1 MRWHLIDPANEPEAA
16 YKRQMIDKIDRFWAS
31 FKKSSKQLEKDFES
45 GNLEPFVNWI
55 TQELN
60 AVHPELMWEAGGC
73 RAESFD
79 LVITPE
85 ASRELRPL
93 VETLICRA
101 PEVPN
106 WRFLQ
111 YREAQFRKV
120 EEISDTRLGI
130 DFSDALVSVLPSS
143 LNSIDLFFLSPRF
156 NGDNDECDLG
166 NCFALC
172 ELLLGEELLDKWVG
186 NLETRSLQTSKG
198 GKNLRKDII
207 DLQTRQAHCV
217 TDGSI
222 KIDDLYETFVMAREK
237 MLSELPDN
245 PHCSVEFDDYTSIFL
260 NPRDGSVDVPSRISF
275 TTALPQIIEAVN
287 NSYLFHSDRFSR
299 VGEKFC
305 YLKISDAGELATNVQ
320 LRALLEDKIDSAL
333 RKAGVG
339 CTFGGGTGPHCA
351 FVDLA
356 ITDIAEAIGI
366 LKSIAFS
373 ERLPKK
379 SWLLFLDTDWLSE
392 WVGLHQD
399 SPVPDREG
407 NSW

>member
-16 YKRQMIDKIDRFWAS
+16 YKRHMIEKIDRFWAS
-31 FKKSSKQLEKDFES
+31 FEKAASQLEKDLED

-55 TQELN
+55 TQHLHDI
-60 AVHPELMWEAGGC
+60 HPELMWEAGGC
-73 RAESFD
+73 KTENFD

-85 ASRELRPL
+85 SSRELRPL
-93 VETLICRA
+93 VETLIGRA
-101 PEVPN
+101 PEVSN

-111 YREAQFRKV
+111 YREAQIRKV
-120 EEISDTRLGI
+120 EDISDTRLGI
-130 DFSDALVSVLPSS
+130 DFTDARVSILPSS
-143 LNSIDLFFLSPRF
+143 LNIIDLFFLSPKF
-156 NGDNDECDLG
+156 DGDNDECDLG

-186 NLETRSLQTSKG
+186 NLETRSLKTSKK
-198 GKNLRKDII
+198 GKNIRKDII

-222 KIDDLYETFVMAREK
+222 CINNLYESFLAAQEQMIGQ
-237 MLSELPDN
+237 LPDN
-245 PHCSVEFDDYTSIFL
+245 PHCCTEFDEYTSIFL
-260 NPRDGSVDVPSRISF
+260 KPRDESVDVPSRISF

-305 YLKISDAGELATNVQ
+305 YVKIAGAGELATNVQ

-333 RKAGVG
+333 RDAKAG
-339 CTFGGGTGPHCA
+339 CTYGGGTGPDYA

-356 ITDIAEAIGI
+356 LTEIPKAIEI
-366 LKSIAFS
+366 LRSIAAV
-373 ERLPKK
+373 EKLPKK

-392 WVGLHQD
+392 WSGLYHD

-407 NSW
+407 NAW